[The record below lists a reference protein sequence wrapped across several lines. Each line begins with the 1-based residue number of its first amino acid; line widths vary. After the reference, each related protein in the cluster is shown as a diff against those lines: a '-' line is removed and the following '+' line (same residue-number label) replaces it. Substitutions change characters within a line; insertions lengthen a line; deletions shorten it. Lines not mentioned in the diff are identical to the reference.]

1 MYKLLSVI
9 LFIGLARGQPL
20 KLANSKGDTIVI
32 KQGERFILNNFSA
45 KLNKVDYQNQT
56 LSVNRTS
63 LFYRKDIEVSF
74 DEIRSINYLK
84 HPFNIVG
91 LLFGGG
97 IGGYLF
103 FYTNLDYGL
112 GIDFVSQVMGKS
124 FAILGGI
131 TSILI
136 PTYSKVIYLDD
147 KKWYIL

>member
-1 MYKLLSVI
+1 MYKLSLVI
-9 LFIGLARGQPL
+9 LFIGLAWGQPL
-20 KLANSKGDTIVI
+20 KLANTKGDTIVI

-45 KLNKVDYQNQT
+45 KLNKVDYRNQT
-56 LSVNRTS
+56 VSVKRKF
-63 LFYRKDIEVSF
+63 LFYRKDIEVRF
-74 DEIRSINYLK
+74 DAIRSINYLK

-147 KKWYIL
+147 NKWYIL

>member
-1 MYKLLSVI
+1 MYKFSLLI
-9 LFIGLARGQPL
+9 LFIGLAWGQPL
-20 KLANSKGDTIVI
+20 KLANTKGDTIVI

-45 KLNKVDYQNQT
+45 KLCKVDYQNQT
-56 LSVNRTS
+56 VSVKRKS

-91 LLFGGG
+91 LLFGGV

-147 KKWYIL
+147 KKW

>member
-1 MYKLLSVI
+1 MYKFSLLI
-9 LFIGLARGQPL
+9 LFIGLAWGQPL
-20 KLANSKGDTIVI
+20 KLANTKGDTIVI

-56 LSVNRTS
+56 VSVKRKS
-63 LFYRKDIEVSF
+63 LFYRKDIEVRF

-136 PTYSKVIYLDD
+136 PTYSQVIYLDD
-147 KKWYIL
+147 NKWYII